1 MTFVLSLAFLSARPA
16 RSFFLLL
23 TIPPPPTSN
32 VWLPIKI
39 HFFHFSPESDI
50 PSGFLCFPISSVS
63 LSHPSSTHWHVFFHR
78 SPSHLCHLFPL
89 PSLLTIALSDHL
101 RKEWNSVPSPPFLS
115 RVGGKSCVLPSDRKC
130 HFFFLHLYFPMSTSP
145 NWDNTNLF
153 WQPTYTDKLLM
164 DGHGCRI
171 VLASVFHQPQEGVC
185 FLNPQHCI

>member
-16 RSFFLLL
+16 CSFFLLL

-115 RVGGKSCVLPSDRKC
+115 RVGGKSCVTCITVRPQMP
-130 HFFFLHLYFPMSTSP
+130 FFFFYIFIFPCQQAPTETTLICFGNRPTQISFWWMVTGAGLCWPVFFISP
-145 NWDNTNLF
+145 KKVSAF
-153 WQPTYTDKLLM
+153 
-164 DGHGCRI
+164 
-171 VLASVFHQPQEGVC
+171 
-185 FLNPQHCI
+185 

>member
-16 RSFFLLL
+16 CSFFLLL

-101 RKEWNSVPSPPFLS
+101 RKEWNSVPSPPIFIS
-115 RVGGKSCVLPSDRKC
+115 GWWEIMCITVRPQMP
-130 HFFFLHLYFPMSTSP
+130 FFFFYIFIFPCQQAPTETTLICFGNRPTQISFWWMVTGAGLCWPVFFISP
-145 NWDNTNLF
+145 KKVSAF
-153 WQPTYTDKLLM
+153 
-164 DGHGCRI
+164 
-171 VLASVFHQPQEGVC
+171 
-185 FLNPQHCI
+185 